1 MDGSTGEISTD
12 HTKSTDRNGL
22 MRYDHSL
29 EKASEYLRM
38 TLGFLGKY
46 NLPGDPVNYT
56 VWYEYASK
64 NNPHLI
70 SAVEESL
77 NESQPITPELTNSW
91 FEEHVVFRGQ
101 ALIMGIKMDLLKILR
116 EVFGDLSTAGDELS
130 LFEKCL
136 AQYSERIEQ
145 AEDNETLQE
154 SLRGL
159 LLAVKNVEASS
170 ATLERRL
177 KSADEEVKSL
187 QIKLKEAEQHATTDA
202 LTGLWNRRSF
212 EDKLAHHMTRCQQ
225 TEGDL
230 SLVMLDIDHFKQVND
245 TYGHLTGDDL
255 LRIIAKTLRDY
266 VKGKDIVCRYGGE
279 EFVILLPD
287 TPLIGAVTVAENI
300 RKHFSQMSWKQKRTG
315 ASMGKVTL
323 SAGVSSARSDES
335 METFV
340 QRADVALYQSKKM
353 GRNRVTAEKQ

>member
-1 MDGSTGEISTD
+1 
-12 HTKSTDRNGL
+12 

-29 EKASEYLRM
+29 EEASEYLRM

-64 NNPHLI
+64 INPHLI
-70 SAVEESL
+70 CAVEESL
-77 NESQPITPELTNSW
+77 TGSRPVTPELTNSW
-91 FEEHVVFRGQ
+91 FEEYVVFRGQ
-101 ALIMGIKMDLLKILR
+101 ALLQSIKMDLLKILK
-116 EVFGDLSTAGDELS
+116 EVFGDLSTAGGELS
-130 LFEKCL
+130 LFGKSL
-136 AQYSERIEQ
+136 AQYSTRIEQ
-145 AEDNETLQE
+145 AEDNEMLQE
-154 SLRGL
+154 SLKGL
-159 LLAVKNVEASS
+159 LLEVKNVEVSS

-177 KSADEEVKSL
+177 KSANEEVESL

-212 EDKLAHHMTRCQQ
+212 EDKLDHHMDRCQQ
-225 TEGDL
+225 TGGGL
-230 SLVMLDIDHFKQVND
+230 SLVMLDIDHFKKVND

-255 LRIIAKTLRDY
+255 LRIIAKTLKDF
-266 VKGKDIVCRYGGE
+266 VKGKDVVCRYGGE

-300 RKHFSQMSWKQKRTG
+300 RKHFSQMTWKQKSTG
-315 ASMGKVTL
+315 VSMGKVTL
-323 SAGVSSARSDES
+323 SAGVSAARNGDTT
-335 METFV
+335 ETFV

-353 GRNRVTAEKQ
+353 GRNRVTPEKQ

>member
-1 MDGSTGEISTD
+1 M
-12 HTKSTDRNGL
+12 KTDRKGL

-29 EKASEYLRM
+29 EEAAEYLRM

-56 VWYEYASK
+56 VWYEYAAK
-64 NNPHLI
+64 INPQLI
-70 SAVEESL
+70 CAVEDSFT
-77 NESQPITPELTNSW
+77 ESQPITPEVTSSW
-91 FEEHVVFRGQ
+91 FEEHVVYRGQ
-101 ALIMGIKMDLLKILR
+101 ALVQSIKMDLLKILK
-116 EVFGDLSTAGDELS
+116 EVFGDLSTAGGDLS
-130 LFEKCL
+130 LFGKSL
-136 AQYSERIEQ
+136 ARYSSRIEQ
-145 AEDNETLQE
+145 AKDNGALQE

-159 LLAVKNVEASS
+159 LLEVKNVEKSS
-170 ATLERRL
+170 AALELRL

-187 QIKLKEAEQHATTDA
+187 QLKLKEAEQHATTDA

-212 EDKLAHHMTRCQQ
+212 EDKLAHHMARCQQ

-279 EFVILLPD
+279 EFMILLPD
-287 TPLIGAVTVAENI
+287 TPLMGAVTVAEKI
-300 RKHFSQMSWKQKRTG
+300 RRHFAQMSWKQKSTG
-315 ASMGKVTL
+315 VSMGKVTL
-323 SAGVSSARSDES
+323 SAGVSASRCGETI
-335 METFV
+335 ETFV

-353 GRNRVTAEKQ
+353 GRNRVTPEKQ